1 MKTVEEYL
9 NIKFPSHSIPGQWF
23 VNNDLPMIVE
33 CTCCGSTMSLPSAF
47 VDNDGFIYCSGCA
60 AEND

>member
-9 NIKFPSHSIPGQWF
+9 NIKFPRPSIPGQWF
-23 VNNDLPMIVE
+23 VDNDLPMIVE

-47 VDNDGFIYCSGCA
+47 VDYDGCIYCPSCA
-60 AEND
+60 GND